1 MTKRDRIML
10 CVIAVVAV
18 AGAFQMLVL
27 KPIRADLSG
36 LDERRAQADQ
46 RRDAAVADLNTATS
60 ARESYRRDSAT
71 LALLG
76 KAVPADDGVPSLL
89 YQIEGAAKAAG
100 VEFDAVKLAEGG
112 SSTAAPTPTPAAG
125 ASSTPGAAGDKG
137 AAGPVP
143 GVSPGP
149 EGLSVLPIKITFQGD
164 FFSVERFLE
173 RVHRFARLGGERIDI
188 RGRLLTIEG
197 VALTP
202 GSTGL
207 PSLKA
212 EVSAQAYVSP
222 STPATGAAGTSSATT
237 ASTTTTAP
245 TGSGETR

>member
-27 KPIRADLSG
+27 KPIKADLAG

-46 RRDAAVADLNTATS
+46 RRDAAVADLNAATS

-100 VEFDAVKLAEGG
+100 VAFDAVKLAEGG
-112 SSTAAPTPTPAAG
+112 SSTAAAATPAPAAG
-125 ASSTPGAAGDKG
+125 STTGAAGDK
-137 AAGPVP
+137 AAADPVP

-149 EGLSVLPIKITFQGD
+149 EGLSVLPVKITFQGD
-164 FFSVERFLE
+164 FFSVGRFLD
-173 RVHRFARLGGERIDI
+173 RVHRFARLGDERVDI
-188 RGRLLTIEG
+188 RGRLLTVEG
-197 VALTP
+197 VSLTP
-202 GSTGL
+202 GTTGL

-212 EVSAQAYVSP
+212 EINAQAYVSP
-222 STPATGAAGTSSATT
+222 TTPATGAAGTGSATT
-237 ASTTTTAP
+237 ASTTTTTP